1 MHSRWYR
8 FDELTSVSLYEI
20 LAFRQGI
27 LVVEQASAY
36 PDLDF
41 VDLRAWHLLITDGP
55 AGRLAG
61 YLRAMAP
68 AESGGPASF
77 GRIVVAPEARGRG
90 LGLELVA
97 AALDHLER
105 EHPAAEV
112 VIGAQAHLRDF
123 YGRFGF
129 RPEGAPYDDGGIEHI
144 HMRLKHPWNRT
155 ASTG

>member
-8 FDELTSVSLYEI
+8 FDELTAVSLYGV

-41 VDLRAWHLLITDGP
+41 VDLRARHLLVTDGP
-55 AGRLAG
+55 EGRLVG

-68 AESGGPASF
+68 ANAGGPASF
-77 GRIVVAPEARGRG
+77 GRIVVAPEARGCG
-90 LGLELVA
+90 LGAGLVA
-97 AALDHLER
+97 TALDHLER

-129 RPEGAPYDDGGIEHI
+129 TPEGDPYDDGGIEHI
-144 HMRLKHPWNRT
+144 HMRLRHPWNRT
-155 ASTG
+155 GPAR

>member
-8 FDELTSVSLYEI
+8 FDELTAVRLYEV

-41 VDLRAWHLLITDGP
+41 VDLRARHLLVTDGADGP
-55 AGRLAG
+55 LTG

-68 AESGGPASF
+68 ADGGGPASF
-77 GRIVVAPEARGRG
+77 GRVVVAADARGGG
-90 LGLELVA
+90 LGAAMVAEALEL
-97 AALDHLER
+97 LER
-105 EHPAAEV
+105 EHPGADV
-112 VIGAQAHLRDF
+112 LIGAQAHLKPF

-129 RPEGAPYDDGGIEHI
+129 APEGVPYDDGGIEHI
-144 HMRLKHPWNRT
+144 HMRLRQPWNRT
-155 ASTG
+155 ATAR